1 MVAETTIVSGI
12 AGRYATALF
21 ELAIERKALDR
32 VAADTE
38 NLSRLIDESADLRRM
53 LRSPV
58 LSRAEQQKAMAAIM
72 DRVGVDDMTRRFV
85 GLVGQNRRLF
95 ALADVIRDFG
105 KLLARHRG
113 EQSGEVTS
121 AHALGDEQLAAIKKQ
136 LAGLLGTDVRLST
149 KIDPSLLGGLV
160 VKVGSR
166 MLDASL
172 RTKLQRLKLAM
183 KGAG

>member
-1 MVAETTIVSGI
+1 LVAETTIVSGI

-21 ELAIERKALDR
+21 GRSIEGS
-32 VAADTE
+32 V
-38 NLSRLIDESADLRRM
+38 DLKRM

-58 LSRAEQQKAMAAIM
+58 LSRAEQQRAMAAIL
-72 DRVGVDDMTRRFV
+72 DRLGVHDLTQRFV
-85 GLVGQNRRLF
+85 GLVAQNRRLF

-105 KLLARHRG
+105 RLLARHRG
-113 EQSGEVTS
+113 EQSGEVVS

-136 LAGLLGTDVRLST
+136 LAGLLGSEVRLST
-149 KIDPSLLGGLV
+149 KIDPGLLGGLV